1 MRKLSV
7 LTVIYLCLTA
17 TVAWSQD
24 AMEYYNRGLESSLS
38 SKRIKYFT
46 KALQLNP
53 NLVPAYE
60 KRAIHYYFQ
69 GRFDNAIEDYTR
81 VIELKDHP
89 ADAYQRR
96 GMAYLKKAHGEGM
109 VAEIKRLVHRHRR
122 PGVPEKKEFLIRA
135 IDDFSR
141 AIELEPQKAPAYSYR
156 AEAYRLI
163 GKTNQAIL
171 DASRALQLTGD
182 PKSTANAYHVLSL
195 VYRELGENALYES
208 AYAQYVQVDP
218 YSPDYPPLNVPLILK
233 SYIPNTKTL
242 KVVQRLG
249 LLGIIVIAFA
259 VIFQLA
265 LRAPRKKD

>member
-1 MRKLSV
+1 MRKIFV
-7 LTVIYLCLTA
+7 LTIICLCLTA
-17 TVAWSQD
+17 AAAWSQD
-24 AMEYYNRGLESSLS
+24 AIDFYNRGLESSLS
-38 SKRIKYFT
+38 YKKIKYFT
-46 KALQLNP
+46 KALELDP

-69 GRFDNAIEDYTR
+69 GRLGNAIEDYTR
-81 VIELKDHP
+81 VIELKNHK

-109 VAEIKRLVHRHRR
+109 VVEIKRLVHRHRR
-122 PGVPEKKEFLIRA
+122 PGVPENKDFLERA

-141 AIELEPQKAPAYSYR
+141 AIELEPQMARAYSYR

-163 GKTNQAIL
+163 GNTDQAIL
-171 DASRALQLTGD
+171 DATRALQLSGD
-182 PKSTANAYHVLSL
+182 SKSTANAYHVLSL
-195 VYRELGENALYES
+195 VYRQLGQNELYES
-208 AYAQYVQVDP
+208 AYAQSVEVDP
-218 YSPDYPPLNVPLILK
+218 YAPDYPPLNVPLILK

-242 KVVQRLG
+242 KTVRRLG

-265 LRAPRKKD
+265 IRAPRKKD